1 MTWNT
6 AITSE
11 NLDDFKEDCEL
22 LDDWITTERVSNG
35 IAGDIYLAR
44 KGSDVMSNYILK
56 IKNENFEFY
65 NEVQAYYN
73 LRNLSIIPT
82 VLAVFVCKKK
92 GYIAMEKLY
101 KCDFSAAKFRRK
113 ATHDVGGNNYW
124 KL

>member
-1 MTWNT
+1 
-6 AITSE
+6 
-11 NLDDFKEDCEL
+11 
-22 LDDWITTERVSNG
+22 
-35 IAGDIYLAR
+35 
-44 KGSDVMSNYILK
+44 MSNYILK

-113 ATHDVGGNNYW
+113 ATHDVGGNNDW